1 MASQRPPLPRRRI
14 NGAHPHHAPRSTR
27 QGGEPTPTT
36 RRRLNPD
43 GIAERFTY
51 LHQTAGRDRT
61 TGDPVNAKMPLGIGV
76 WTPGSKIACVVR
88 CLTLRCMTS
97 PRLMPPTRND
107 SGRLGRQILTIA
119 AQTPGDGGPSSRR
132 PVCGVVV
139 AAYGFREGEVIRSP
153 STLCLK

>member
-51 LHQTAGRDRT
+51 LHQTAGRD
-61 TGDPVNAKMPLGIGV
+61 PL
-76 WTPGSKIACVVR
+76 T
-88 CLTLRCMTS
+88 
-97 PRLMPPTRND
+97 
-107 SGRLGRQILTIA
+107 
-119 AQTPGDGGPSSRR
+119 SRR
-132 PVCGVVV
+132 VV
-139 AAYGFREGEVIRSP
+139 ARATQAALCPGGRREATRSVLAESERARPYGW
-153 STLCLK
+153 